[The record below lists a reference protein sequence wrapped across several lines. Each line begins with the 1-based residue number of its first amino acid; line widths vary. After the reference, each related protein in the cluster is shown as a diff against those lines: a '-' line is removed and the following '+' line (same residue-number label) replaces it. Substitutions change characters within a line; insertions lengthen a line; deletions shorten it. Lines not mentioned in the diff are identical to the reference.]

1 VHCFGCDRSTTRQFT
16 QPGAGTTQGHAP
28 CAADLARLL
37 ADRKAVSEDLAAAG
51 VDLAIAQRNLSA
63 AHGSLAKAQQD
74 HATALGC
81 LSKRLKVESAEQVC
95 SVLFS
100 VLPCFRLP
108 TRRRLRV
115 ANQRACLPCC
125 LMKCNR
131 QQAIDDQ
138 PLAFHAVSTPLQEA
152 GVIPK
157 KSKAKANRKAAQ
169 PSAHAVST
177 ILQEVGVI
185 PKKSKAKA
193 KRKAAAR
200 RKKAKAS
207 TWT

>member
-1 VHCFGCDRSTTRQFT
+1 MHCFGCDRSTTRQST

-28 CAADLARLL
+28 CVADLARLL
-37 ADRKAVSEDLAAAG
+37 ADRKAVSEDLASAG

-63 AHGSLAKAQQD
+63 AQGSLAKAQQD

-81 LSKRLKVESAEQVC
+81 LSKHLKVESAEQVC
-95 SVLFS
+95 SILFA
-100 VLPCFRLP
+100 VLPCFRVP

-115 ANQRACLPCC
+115 ANHRICRLCS
-125 LMKCNR
+125 LTECNR
-131 QQAIDDQ
+131 QQAIYDQ

-157 KSKAKANRKAAQ
+157 KSKAKTKHKAAQ

-185 PKKSKAKA
+185 PKKSKGKA

-207 TWT
+207 T